1 MNSQRTE
8 EGECMTF
15 EIRKEQSGG
24 VAILQCQ
31 GRLVRGDAIY
41 TLREAVTSFPDAR
54 IVVLDLSGLETMDG
68 GGLGMLVMLH
78 RWTRDRGTTL
88 KLVNPSAFVRELL
101 DRTRLVC
108 VFDVASVDDAVE
120 ILCTPE
126 DVVVA
131 RHTAR
136 AVA

>member
-1 MNSQRTE
+1 MK
-8 EGECMTF
+8 F
-15 EIRKEQSGG
+15 EIRKEQTGD
-24 VAILQCQ
+24 VAVLQCQ
-31 GRLVRGDAIY
+31 GRLVRGEPIY
-41 TLREAVTSFPDAR
+41 ALREAVTSFPEAR

-78 RWTRDRGTTL
+78 RWTRDHGTTL

-108 VFDVASVDDAVE
+108 VFDIASVDDAVE

-126 DVVVA
+126 EAVIA
-131 RHTAR
+131 HHTAR

>member
-1 MNSQRTE
+1 
-8 EGECMTF
+8 
-15 EIRKEQSGG
+15 
-24 VAILQCQ
+24 
-31 GRLVRGDAIY
+31 
-41 TLREAVTSFPDAR
+41 
-54 IVVLDLSGLETMDG
+54 
-68 GGLGMLVMLH
+68 
-78 RWTRDRGTTL
+78 
-88 KLVNPSAFVRELL
+88 VRELL